1 MKASETSGTGM
12 NWFQKQVISFEK
24 SRFGAMAALLTAQ
37 SCFGSIAAMYSLKTE
52 SYVLLAICANIT
64 MASNGAFIAQVSAK
78 WCLALFYVSVIANL
92 AILVLNFFWS

>member
-1 MKASETSGTGM
+1 MKASETSKTNL
-12 NWFQKQVISFEK
+12 NWFQKQVANFER

-37 SCFGSIAAMYSLKTE
+37 SCFGSVAAMYSLKTQ

-78 WCLALFYVSVIANL
+78 WCLILFYLSVIINL
-92 AILVLNFFWS
+92 GILIVNFFIK

>member
-12 NWFQKQVISFEK
+12 NWFQKQAASFEK

-78 WCLALFYVSVIANL
+78 WCLVLFYLSVVTNL
-92 AILVLNFFWS
+92 VILILNFFLS

>member
-1 MKASETSGTGM
+1 MKASETSKTNL
-12 NWFQKQVISFEK
+12 NWFQKQIASFER

-37 SCFGSIAAMYSLKTE
+37 SCFGSVAAMYSLKTQ

-78 WCLALFYVSVIANL
+78 WCLILFYLSVILNL
-92 AILVLNFFWS
+92 GILIINFFIR